1 MDDTDHALYPRFSAE
16 LVATALKDTPV
27 VMVTGPRQCGKTT
40 LVRDLVA
47 GNREFITMDDDTVL
61 AAARSDPTG
70 LVRALDR
77 TTIDEVQ
84 RVPDLLRAIK
94 KSVDEDRRAG
104 RFLLTGSANILTLP
118 QVSES
123 LAGRMEIVSL
133 LPLSRA
139 EIRGKKPGFLKAAFD
154 SKLGKPAE
162 PMIGK
167 DLVQAVLIGGYPEML
182 RRGDPKRRQ
191 TWARDYVRA
200 IVQRDVREVADVEK
214 LDQMPRLLQV
224 LAHHSGQLTNF
235 TQIGGQVG
243 FDDKTTRKYVA
254 ILEQLFLVRRVEPWF
269 RNQLKRLVKTPK
281 LHFLDSGLVRFDDKT
296 TRKYVAILEQLF
308 LVRRVEPWFR
318 NQLKRLVKTP
328 KLHFLDSGLLGAL
341 LGASAE
347 RVAKDRSIFGPLL
360 DTFVF
365 SEVLKQASWFGESC
379 ALYHY
384 RDKDQDEVDLVIEAG
399 SGASI
404 GIEVKASATVNAGD
418 FKGLRK
424 LAEACG
430 DNFKL
435 GVVLY
440 DGGRSVPFGDRLV
453 AAPMSCLWA

>member
-1 MDDTDHALYPRFSAE
+1 MDDTDHVLFPRFSAE
-16 LVATALKDTPV
+16 LVANALKDTPV

-47 GNREFITMDDDTVL
+47 GNREFITMDDDTVM

-70 LVRALDR
+70 FVRALDR
-77 TTIDEVQ
+77 TTIDEAQ

-94 KSVDEDRRAG
+94 KSVDDDRRAG
-104 RFLLTGSANILTLP
+104 RFLLTGSANILTVP
-118 QVSES
+118 QISES
-123 LAGRMEIVSL
+123 LAGRMEIVGL

-139 EIRGKKPGFLKAAFD
+139 EIGGKRPDFLRAAFD
-154 SKLGKPAE
+154 GKLGKPAG
-162 PMIGK
+162 PMIGEN
-167 DLVQAVLIGGYPEML
+167 LVQAVLIGGYPEML
-182 RRGDPKRRQ
+182 RREDPKRRQ
-191 TWARDYVRA
+191 TWARDYIMA

-224 LAHHSGQLTNF
+224 LAHHSGRLTNF
-235 TQIGGQVG
+235 TQMGAQVG

-254 ILEQLFLVRRVEPWF
+254 ILEQLFLVRKVEPWF
-269 RNQLKRLVKTPK
+269 Q
-281 LHFLDSGLVRFDDKT
+281 
-296 TRKYVAILEQLF
+296 
-308 LVRRVEPWFR
+308 

-341 LGASAE
+341 LGATAE
-347 RVAKDRSIFGPLL
+347 RIAKDRSIFGPLL
-360 DTFVF
+360 ETFVF
-365 SEVLKQASWFGESC
+365 SEVLKQASWFDESC

-384 RDKDQDEVDLVIEAG
+384 RDKDQDEVDLVIETG
-399 SGASI
+399 SGALV
-404 GIEVKASATVNAGD
+404 GIEVKPSATVNAGD

-424 LAEACG
+424 LADACG

-440 DGGRSVPFGDRLV
+440 DGGRPVPFGNPLL
-453 AAPMSCLWA
+453 AAPISCLWG

>member
-1 MDDTDHALYPRFSAE
+1 
-16 LVATALKDTPV
+16 
-27 VMVTGPRQCGKTT
+27 
-40 LVRDLVA
+40 LVA

-61 AAARSDPTG
+61 AAAHSDPTG
-70 LVRALDR
+70 FVRALDR

-84 RVPDLLRAIK
+84 RVPELLRVIK
-94 KSVDEDRRAG
+94 KSVDDDRRAG

-139 EIRGKKPGFLKAAFD
+139 EIRGKKPDFLKAAFD
-154 SKLGKPAE
+154 GNLRKPAE
-162 PMIGK
+162 LMIGK

-182 RRGDPKRRQ
+182 RREDPKRRQ
-191 TWARDYVRA
+191 TWARDYIRA

-224 LAHHSGQLTNF
+224 LAHHSGRLTNF
-235 TQIGGQVG
+235 TQMGAQVG

-254 ILEQLFLVRRVEPWF
+254 ILEQLFLVRKVEPWF
-269 RNQLKRLVKTPK
+269 Q
-281 LHFLDSGLVRFDDKT
+281 
-296 TRKYVAILEQLF
+296 
-308 LVRRVEPWFR
+308 

-341 LGASAE
+341 LGATAE
-347 RVAKDRSIFGPLL
+347 RIAKDRSGFGPLL
-360 DTFVF
+360 ETFVF

-399 SGASI
+399 NGALV
-404 GIEVKASATVNAGD
+404 GIEVKANATVNAGD

-424 LAEACG
+424 LADACG

-440 DGGRSVPFGDRLV
+440 DGGRPVHFGDRLV
-453 AAPMSCLWA
+453 AAPMSSLWA

>member
-1 MDDTDHALYPRFSAE
+1 MDDTNHALFPRFSAE

-70 LVRALDR
+70 LVRSLDR

-94 KSVDEDRRAG
+94 RSVDDDRRAG

-154 SKLGKPAE
+154 SQLGKPAE

-167 DLVQAVLIGGYPEML
+167 DLLQAVLIGGYPEML

-191 TWARDYVRA
+191 TWARDYARA
-200 IVQRDVREVADVEK
+200 VVQRDVREIADVEK

-235 TQIGGQVG
+235 TQMGGQGGQVG
-243 FDDKTTRKYVA
+243 FDDKTTRKYVS
-254 ILEQLFLVRRVEPWF
+254 ILEQLFLVS
-269 RNQLKRLVKTPK
+269 RL
-281 LHFLDSGLVRFDDKT
+281 
-296 TRKYVAILEQLF
+296 
-308 LVRRVEPWFR
+308 EPWFR

-341 LGASAE
+341 LGANVE
-347 RVAKDRSIFGPLL
+347 RIAKDRSIFGPLL
-360 DTFVF
+360 ETFVF

-384 RDKDQDEVDLVIEAG
+384 RDKDQDEVDLVVETG
-399 SGASI
+399 SGALV

-424 LAEACG
+424 LADASG

-440 DGGRSVPFGDRLV
+440 DSGRTVPFGDRLV

>member
-1 MDDTDHALYPRFSAE
+1 
-16 LVATALKDTPV
+16 VATALKDTPV

-94 KSVDEDRRAG
+94 KSVDDDRRAG

-162 PMIGK
+162 LMIGK
-167 DLVQAVLIGGYPEML
+167 DLVQAVLTGGYPEML
-182 RRGDPKRRQ
+182 RREDPKRRQ
-191 TWARDYVRA
+191 AWARDYIRA
-200 IVQRDVREVADVEK
+200 IVQRDVREVADLEK

-224 LAHHSGQLTNF
+224 LAHHSGRLTNF
-235 TQIGGQVG
+235 TQMGAQVG

-254 ILEQLFLVRRVEPWF
+254 ILEQLFLVRKVEPWF
-269 RNQLKRLVKTPK
+269 Q
-281 LHFLDSGLVRFDDKT
+281 
-296 TRKYVAILEQLF
+296 
-308 LVRRVEPWFR
+308 

-341 LGASAE
+341 LGATAE
-347 RVAKDRSIFGPLL
+347 WIAKDRSSFGPLL
-360 DTFVF
+360 ETFVF

-384 RDKDQDEVDLVIEAG
+384 RDKDQDEVDVVIATG
-399 SGASI
+399 SGALV
-404 GIEVKASATVNAGD
+404 GIEVKAIATVNAGD

-424 LAEACG
+424 LADACG

-440 DGGRSVPFGDRLV
+440 DGERPVHFGDRLV
-453 AAPMSCLWA
+453 AAPMSCLWV

>member
-1 MDDTDHALYPRFSAE
+1 MDDTDHALFPRFSAE
-16 LVATALKDTPV
+16 LVVTALKDTPV

-94 KSVDEDRRAG
+94 KSVDDDRRAG

-139 EIRGKKPGFLKAAFD
+139 EIRGKKPGFLRAAFD
-154 SKLGKPAE
+154 GKLGKPAE
-162 PMIGK
+162 LMIGK
-167 DLVQAVLIGGYPEML
+167 DLVHAVLIGGYPEML
-182 RRGDPKRRQ
+182 RREDPKRRKI
-191 TWARDYVRA
+191 WARDYIRA

-224 LAHHSGQLTNF
+224 LAHHSARLTNF
-235 TQIGGQVG
+235 TQMGAQVG

-254 ILEQLFLVRRVEPWF
+254 ILEQLFLVQKVEPWF
-269 RNQLKRLVKTPK
+269 Q
-281 LHFLDSGLVRFDDKT
+281 
-296 TRKYVAILEQLF
+296 
-308 LVRRVEPWFR
+308 

-341 LGASAE
+341 LGATAE
-347 RVAKDRSIFGPLL
+347 RMAKDRSSFGPLL
-360 DTFVF
+360 ETFVF
-365 SEVLKQASWFGESC
+365 SEVLKQTSWFGESC
-379 ALYHY
+379 SLYHY
-384 RDKDQDEVDLVIEAG
+384 RDKDQDEVDLVIETG
-399 SGASI
+399 SGALV
-404 GIEVKASATVNAGD
+404 GIEVKASATVHAGD

-424 LAEACG
+424 LADACG
-430 DNFKL
+430 RNLKL

-440 DGGRSVPFGDRLV
+440 DGGKPVHFGDRLV
-453 AAPMSCLWA
+453 AAPISCLWA